1 MMRALAAVL
10 FILAITSAAA
20 AQTFRG
26 GVNGTVTDQTGAVLP
41 GADVRATNDATGLSY
56 STTTSSAG
64 AFTFADLPL
73 GDYTIVVSESGFET
87 VTIRGVRVSAGAIYT
102 VSVRLNVAPIE
113 ANAQVSAAA
122 VAVDAASNTATN

>member
-26 GVNGTVTDQTGAVLP
+26 GVNGNVTDQTGAVLP
-41 GADVRATNDATGLSY
+41 GADVKATNDATGLSY

-87 VTIRGVRVSAGAIYT
+87 VTIPGVRASAGAAHP
-102 VSVRLNVAPIE
+102 VPGH
-113 ANAQVSAAA
+113 
-122 VAVDAASNTATN
+122 VD